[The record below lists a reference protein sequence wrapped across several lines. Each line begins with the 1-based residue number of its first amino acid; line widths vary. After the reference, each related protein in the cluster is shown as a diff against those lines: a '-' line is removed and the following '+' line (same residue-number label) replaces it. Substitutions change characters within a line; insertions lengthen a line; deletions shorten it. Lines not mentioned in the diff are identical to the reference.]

1 VAISGASYLGQ
12 YDVVFLMPYSEGLSR
27 IPERKE
33 YVSKTIALV
42 PGWEA
47 ANFVADEEVMLLYSW
62 TMVLF
67 GSG

>member
-1 VAISGASYLGQ
+1 MAISGASYLGQ
-12 YDVVFLMPYSEGLSR
+12 NDVVFLMPYFEGLSR

-33 YVSKTIALV
+33 YVSKTIALAS
-42 PGWEA
+42 GCEA
-47 ANFVADEEVMLLYSW
+47 TSLAADEEMILLYSW